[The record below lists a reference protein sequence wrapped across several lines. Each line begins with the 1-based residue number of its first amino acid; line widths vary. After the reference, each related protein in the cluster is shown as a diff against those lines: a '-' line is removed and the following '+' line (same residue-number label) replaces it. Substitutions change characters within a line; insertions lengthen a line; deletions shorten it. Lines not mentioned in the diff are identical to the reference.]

1 MLKVVLDTNVIISGT
16 IMDHG
21 ATFQILKSW
30 ERGDFFTIISEPIL
44 REVEKVLHYPR
55 IKEKRHL
62 TELDIEAVLNVLKTY
77 SINTP
82 AKMKIDAIPEDP
94 QDDKF
99 ITAAIEGEADYIVSG
114 DRHLRDLKDYQGIP
128 IVSPSEFLQ
137 ITGLRSKG

>member
-16 IMDHG
+16 IMDRG
-21 ATFQILKSW
+21 VTFQILKGW
-30 ERGDFFTIISEPIL
+30 ERGDFFIIISEPIL

-62 TELDIEAVLNVLKTY
+62 TELDIEAVLNTLRTY

-82 AKMKIDAIPEDP
+82 AKIKIDAILEDP

-99 ITAAIEGEADYIVSG
+99 IAAAIEGEADYIVSG
-114 DRHLRDLKDYQGIP
+114 DRHLKDLKDYQGIP

-137 ITGLRSKG
+137 ITDLRSKG

>member
-1 MLKVVLDTNVIISGT
+1 MLDTNVIISGT
-16 IMDHG
+16 IMDRG
-21 ATFQILKSW
+21 VTFQILKGW
-30 ERGDFFTIISEPIL
+30 ERGDFFIIISEPIL

-62 TELDIEAVLNVLKTY
+62 TELDIEAVLNTLRTY

-82 AKMKIDAIPEDP
+82 AKIKIDAILEDP

-99 ITAAIEGEADYIVSG
+99 IAAAIEGEADYIVSG
-114 DRHLRDLKDYQGIP
+114 DRHLKDLKDYQGIP

-137 ITGLRSKG
+137 ITDLRSKG

>member
-16 IMDHG
+16 IMDRG
-21 ATFQILKSW
+21 VTFQILKGW
-30 ERGDFFTIISEPIL
+30 ERGDFFIIISEPIL

-62 TELDIEAVLNVLKTY
+62 TELDIEAVLNTLRTY

-82 AKMKIDAIPEDP
+82 AKIKIDAILEDP

-99 ITAAIEGEADYIVSG
+99 IAAAIEGEADYIVSG
-114 DRHLRDLKDYQGIP
+114 DRHLKDLKDYQGIP

-137 ITGLRSKG
+137 ITDLRSKA